1 MVAIAALVVAG
12 VLFASGGTAEH
23 FGVPEFIDRSQYNRT
38 TATAGSSYAQ
48 QTNHLRA
55 PDAHEPPRGPATG
68 HRVGQW
74 EGHTGLFW

>member
-12 VLFASGGTAEH
+12 VLFASRGTEY
-23 FGVPEFIDRSQYNRT
+23 FGVSEFIDRSQYNRT
-38 TATAGSSYAQ
+38 TAGEASSYAQ

-55 PDAHEPPRGPATG
+55 PDAHEPPRGSATG